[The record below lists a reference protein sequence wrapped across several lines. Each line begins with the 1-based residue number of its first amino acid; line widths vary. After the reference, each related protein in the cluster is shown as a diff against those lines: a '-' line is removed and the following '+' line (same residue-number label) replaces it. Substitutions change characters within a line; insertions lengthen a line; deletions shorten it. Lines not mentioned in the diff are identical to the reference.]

1 MTTYLTLVSK
11 THRLPEDWLDRIR
24 LVSAKNAM
32 RETFQLEEETL
43 RQFLRLRRRLLDEGI
58 DMLKCSLEK
67 RSSQQ
72 TADTLAYTLA
82 CRGKEGDFGEV
93 KRLGAIVAANPSCDR
108 GGMMLDALGIT
119 ALREGD
125 DASAVRYFSA
135 ALVVPRRTHSNV
147 HSMLNLGL
155 SLANTGRRAEALK
168 VLQKLMGVSNEKV
181 RRRAAEAIRC
191 LSAGECARF
200 GWE

>member
-1 MTTYLTLVSK
+1 MAMEVWVLLPVVRSFSTDYLAYSRVL
-11 THRLPEDWLDRIR
+11 RYDPEHWR
-24 LVSAKNAM
+24 A
-32 RETFQLEEETL
+32 L
-43 RQFLRLRRRLLDEGI
+43 RVVGCEFCARQNRMDEGI

-168 VLQKLMGVSNEKV
+168 VLQKLMGVANEKV